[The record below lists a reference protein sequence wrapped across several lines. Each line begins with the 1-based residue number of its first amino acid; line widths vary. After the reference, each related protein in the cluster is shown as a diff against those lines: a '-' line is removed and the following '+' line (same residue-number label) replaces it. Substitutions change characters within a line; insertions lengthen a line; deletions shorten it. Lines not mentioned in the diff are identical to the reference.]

1 MNALDALV
9 DDYITYLNV
18 EKGLSPNTIESYSL
32 DLRSFIDFLSSLHIR
47 SIEETD
53 TPVILKHIIVL
64 RQSGLE
70 ATSRA
75 RHLVALR
82 GFYRYLFREKI
93 IENDP
98 THVIDLP
105 KSGLIL
111 PDVLSV
117 EEITSLL
124 NAPDAIKPKRI
135 RDRAMLELLYAAGLR
150 VSELVTA
157 KLNQV
162 NTEAGFIRV
171 FGKGS
176 KERIIPIGRYAR
188 EKIDT
193 YLSTARG
200 ILLKND
206 KSAYLFFTR
215 KGSPMTRQ
223 GFWKLLNKYALLAG
237 IERRITPHTLRHS
250 FATHLLEGG
259 ADLRAVQMMLG
270 HSDIS
275 TTQIYTHVT
284 GQQLKQVH
292 AKFHPRG

>member
-1 MNALDALV
+1 MNPIDALV
-9 DDYITYLNV
+9 DAYINYLQV
-18 EKGLSPNTIESYSL
+18 EKGLSSNTIESYSL
-32 DLRSFIDFLSSLHIR
+32 DLRSFVDFLSSLSIR
-47 SIEETD
+47 AIEETD
-53 TPVILKHIIVL
+53 TPVILKHIIFL

-93 IENDP
+93 IASNP

-105 KSGLIL
+105 KSGLTL
-111 PDVLSV
+111 PDVLST
-117 EEITSLL
+117 EEISSLL
-124 NAPDAIKPKRI
+124 NAPDTMKPKGI
-135 RDRAMLELLYAAGLR
+135 RDAAMLELLYSAGLR
-150 VSELVTA
+150 VSELVTV

-176 KERIIPIGRYAR
+176 KERIIPIGSYAR

-193 YLSTARG
+193 YTNRARSL
-200 ILLKND
+200 LLKND
-206 KSAYLFFTR
+206 KSVYLFFAR
-215 KGSPMTRQ
+215 KGNPMTRQ
-223 GFWKLLNKYALLAG
+223 GFWKLLNKYALLSG
-237 IERRITPHTLRHS
+237 IERRVTPHTFRHS

-284 GQQLKQVH
+284 GQQLKH
-292 AKFHPRG
+292 AHARYHPRG